1 MTQAMESSSRMRI
14 PIAASSPALL
24 RIELVDG
31 EKLDDRDPEV
41 LEIGNLLGQARKRA
55 ALGWCDPG
63 VRTRSESLD
72 VQLIDD
78 GVSAGVSGAS
88 LEWKRHRTLAWQTAE
103 RRSSVGRTRMGA
115 RVAAEL
121 RREEDRRRVR
131 IEQELLRIEAQSVLG
146 FVWSLDPISVER
158 GAEKL
163 AHRDAAMP
171 DVPSLVGRMLE
182 TKFKDWCRRVL
193 LGVAQE
199 RDAGRVPR
207 VERRIER
214 VVRLHPL
221 DPERPWTSRRD
232 RAW

>member
-131 IEQELLRIEAQSVLG
+131 IEQDRSAVRARVRVVPRPDKRRAWRREARSPGCGNARRSQSCG
-146 FVWSLDPISVER
+146 P
-158 GAEKL
+158 
-163 AHRDAAMP
+163 
-171 DVPSLVGRMLE
+171 
-182 TKFKDWCRRVL
+182 
-193 LGVAQE
+193 
-199 RDAGRVPR
+199 DAGNEIQRLVSPGPPR
-207 VERRIER
+207 CS
-214 VVRLHPL
+214 
-221 DPERPWTSRRD
+221 TG
-232 RAW
+232 A